1 LFLTSTLYFQSA
13 AVPGRRNSISN
24 LHKALPVSGYMIRPL
39 VILTTFIFFFSC
51 DRIDKKPE
59 PNVANIP
66 KQIDILEPDHDTL
79 PNGKR
84 LLDNMDSGMVHYY
97 KEVVGSDTLKGGY
110 ITCYGIDDSTKYF
123 YLRHGDTLHLLNQGS
138 ILAFPTF
145 FMTQIDNGNG
155 CPSSYQVFDK
165 STGKNILGD
174 KVEADSYKYLQDT
187 LFMLYDTWDNH
198 KRTNTI
204 TLFNVTTKKKEFY
217 ELPDHLPDFCDI
229 QIGKLSKKSLTITFE
244 SYVGDSF
251 ESTKTYSR

>member
-1 LFLTSTLYFQSA
+1 
-13 AVPGRRNSISN
+13 
-24 LHKALPVSGYMIRPL
+24 MIRPL
-39 VILTTFIFFFSC
+39 IILTTFVLFFSC

-59 PNVANIP
+59 PKIVNIS
-66 KQIDILEPDHDTL
+66 KQIDMLEPDHDTL

-138 ILAFPTF
+138 ILASTWGLGTFERDFPTF

-165 STGKNILGD
+165 RTGKNILGD

-187 LFMLYDTWDNH
+187 LFMLYDTWDDH

-217 ELPDHLPDFCDI
+217 ELPDQLPDFCDI
-229 QIGKLSKKSLTITFE
+229 QIGKLSRKSLTLTFE